1 MIIIPPASVF
11 WDCRYV
17 PPTTSCLGVD
27 HSKTFG
33 DGTLCLMPW
42 PGLRMRR
49 VALLF
54 FVPECPRSL
63 HHHSGLGSRLVT
75 AAGDL
80 FPLPQD
86 IAPLSA
92 PPASGCEQ
100 GKVTIPD
107 QSQKSKL
114 HNRVTTASAH
124 REALIPSWVGVP
136 GATLAFLLLGHRWG
150 CV

>member
-1 MIIIPPASVF
+1 MS
-11 WDCRYV
+11 
-17 PPTTSCLGVD
+17 PTTSCSGVD

-33 DGTLCLMPW
+33 DGTLCLIPR

-49 VALLF
+49 VALMY

-63 HHHSGLGSRLVT
+63 HHHRGLGSRLAT
-75 AAGDL
+75 AAGGL

-100 GKVTIPD
+100 GKVTIPG

-114 HNRVTTASAH
+114 HNRVTMASAH
-124 REALIPSWVGVP
+124 REALIPSWVGGSQGP
-136 GATLAFLLLGHRWG
+136 L
-150 CV
+150 